1 MALAHPRL
9 QRTVALLLLG
19 ACAPAVSTPEVGPVD
34 VSALEAEQARRANDP
49 DGLTRIGLA
58 WYHGGEFRRARDVLA
73 AATAL
78 DPRAFEATVYLGLAH
93 EKLGSWD
100 EAIDAY
106 RRAQAMRISRS
117 ERGYVE
123 QRLVAITRERLAQEA
138 RRAVAMEGR
147 LSATPPEPNTIAVL
161 RFAYLG
167 ADPELRP
174 LETGLTHLIVN
185 DLAKVSRLRLLERE
199 RVQALD
205 AELALSAAGRV
216 EPSTAARS
224 GRLLRAA
231 SVVQGAI
238 RESGSGVR
246 LDAAVINTS
255 DTAIS
260 AESSASDRLQE
271 LIVMEKAI
279 VLELLAR
286 MGLSLTPA
294 ERRAIEERP
303 TRSLQAFLAWS
314 RGLEAEERGDA
325 AAARR
330 EYEEAGAADPT
341 FRAARE
347 RAEAARR
354 TAGSSPMTAERLAA
368 VVTASSRQ
376 RTRLTRDGFAAGMKA
391 RQLRAGIQ
399 TVAPTLA
406 GSLRLGISRPPQ
418 FRSRLAEALRQDD
431 PVRIGTIDDVIGI
444 IPRP

>member
-1 MALAHPRL
+1 MALPHPRL
-9 QRTVALLLLG
+9 QRAVALLLLG
-19 ACAPAVSTPEVGPVD
+19 ACAPAVSAPEIGPVD

-58 WYHGGEFRRARDVLA
+58 WYRGGEFRRARDVLA

-117 ERGYVE
+117 ERGHVE

-147 LSATPPEPNTIAVL
+147 LSATPPEPYTIAVL

-174 LETGLTHLIVN
+174 LETGVTHLIVN

-246 LDAAVINTS
+246 LDAAVINTA

-271 LIVMEKAI
+271 LIVMEKTI
-279 VLELLAR
+279 VLDLLAR

-325 AAARR
+325 AAALL

-347 RAEAARR
+347 RAEATRR
-354 TAGSSPMTAERLAA
+354 SAGSSPMTAERLAA
-368 VVTASSRQ
+368 VVTASSRH
-376 RTRLTRDGFAAGMKA
+376 RTRFTGDGLAAGMKA

-406 GSLRLGISRPPQ
+406 GSLRLGAIRSPQ

>member
-1 MALAHPRL
+1 MALAHPSL
-9 QRTVALLLLG
+9 QRAVALLLLG
-19 ACAPAVSTPEVGPVD
+19 ACAPAVSAPEVGPVD

-106 RRAQAMRISRS
+106 RAAQAMRISRS
-117 ERGYVE
+117 ERAHVE

-167 ADPELRP
+167 TDPELRP
-174 LETGLTHLIVN
+174 LETGLTHLIVS

-238 RESGSGVR
+238 RESGSGLR
-246 LDAAVINTS
+246 LNAAVINTT

-271 LIVMEKAI
+271 LIVMEKAV
-279 VLELLAR
+279 VLDLLAR

-303 TRSLQAFLAWS
+303 TRSLQAFLSWS

-354 TAGSSPMTAERLAA
+354 TAGSTPMTAERLAA
-368 VVTASSRQ
+368 VVSNSARQ
-376 RTRLTRDGFAAGMKA
+376 RTRFPRDGLAAGMRA
-391 RQLRAGIQ
+391 RQLRAAIQ

-406 GSLRLGISRPPQ
+406 GSLRLGITRPPQ

-431 PVRIGTIDDVIGI
+431 PVRIGTIDDVTGI